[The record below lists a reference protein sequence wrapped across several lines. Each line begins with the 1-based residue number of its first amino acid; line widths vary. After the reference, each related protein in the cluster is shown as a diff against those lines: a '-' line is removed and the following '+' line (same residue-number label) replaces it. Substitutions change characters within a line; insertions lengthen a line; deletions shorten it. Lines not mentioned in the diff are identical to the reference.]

1 MQCVQSTQI
10 ATMLDESFWNWRRS
24 FKDTLCCCAFWFWCI
39 ALEDTCTVQHL
50 VLSAKAWLDLLQQ
63 VLNSRLTPSY
73 RVDHC
78 DCPSWILDQALRC
91 SYSPC
96 VLRAVRMPIANVC
109 HANGASWLLH
119 AHFCLL
125 WTTILWYDH
134 SNDGGFH
141 FYQEWTFFVASVSH
155 LVWPILTTMSEWIL
169 AHASDYFVF
178 DILKLIVTTMERH
191 DKIGP
196 SRSYWPRCLWLLA
209 HDIGNE
215 MIMMTLTVT
224 VTLAQ
229 QLILGW

>member
-119 AHFCLL
+119 AHFFWFCFGQLFSDM
-125 WTTILWYDH
+125 TIK
-134 SNDGGFH
+134 N
-141 FYQEWTFFVASVSH
+141 EKCFVASVSH
-155 LVWPILTTMSEWIL
+155 LVWPILKTMRVSESRL
-169 AHASDYFVF
+169 MVVHVS
-178 DILKLIVTTMERH
+178 DILKLIVTIMVRH

-196 SRSYWPRCLWLLA
+196 SRSYWPRWLWLLL

-224 VTLAQ
+224 VTSAQ